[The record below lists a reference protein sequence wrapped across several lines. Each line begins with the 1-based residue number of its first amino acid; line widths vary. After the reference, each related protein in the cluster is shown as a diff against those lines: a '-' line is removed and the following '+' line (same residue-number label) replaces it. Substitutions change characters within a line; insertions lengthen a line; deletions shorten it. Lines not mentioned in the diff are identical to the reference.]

1 MTLGEKISLQRKS
14 KGFSQES
21 LADNCGISIRTV
33 QRIENGQTTPRPYT
47 LKVIADFLDLP
58 EEKLEFKTNPE
69 LPKENLSK
77 INLINSSA
85 LLGILIPF
93 LNIIIPTIL
102 WRQNKDN
109 LLVNQKGRKVISF
122 QILWFIFS
130 LTILLVTHFLHYKIT
145 GQFVSGRIPMVVIAY
160 IILLMIN
167 VYFIIKN
174 ATRLKEQN
182 TEIYPSI
189 PNIL

>member
-1 MTLGEKISLQRKS
+1 MTLGEKISLHRKS
-14 KGFSQES
+14 KGFSQEL
-21 LADNCGISIRTV
+21 LAENCGISIRTV
-33 QRIENGQTTPRPYT
+33 QRIESGQTTPRPYT

-58 EEKLEFKTNPE
+58 EEKLEFTTNPE
-69 LPKENLSK
+69 LPKEYLSK

-85 LLGILIPF
+85 LLGILVPF

-102 WRQNKDN
+102 WRQNKDD

-122 QILWFIFS
+122 QILWLIFS
-130 LTILLVTHFLHYKIT
+130 LTILSVTHFLHYKIT
-145 GQFVSGRIPMVVIAY
+145 GEFVTGRIPMVVIAY

-174 ATRLKEQN
+174 AIRLKEEN

-189 PNIL
+189 PNLL